1 VKGCA
6 LLLALLAAAL
16 LAGAAGGQ
24 DAGAPGPGGPT
35 AHAQPESQAEPPSWG
50 YELAAYLMSPF
61 CPGRTLADCPS
72 PQAQTLRMWILV
84 QAASGR
90 SREEVEEELYERFG
104 DVIRPAPKAEG
115 FGLAAYAIP
124 VLAFLGGGV
133 FVLLYLRRHTGS
145 DGLAGPPSAGEP
157 APPSAVDADLERRV
171 DEDLTR

>member
-1 VKGCA
+1 VKGRA

-16 LAGAAGGQ
+16 LAGAAGGE
-24 DAGAPGPGGPT
+24 D
-35 AHAQPESQAEPPSWG
+35 AQPESWG
-50 YELAAYLMSPF
+50 YELAAYLMSPY

-90 SREEVEEELYERFG
+90 SRDEVEQELYDRFG

-115 FGLAAYAIP
+115 FGIAAYAIP
-124 VLAFLGGGV
+124 VLGFLAGGV

-145 DGLAGPPSAGEP
+145 GGPAGPPSAGGAPLPAAPSAPP
-157 APPSAVDADLERRV
+157 APGDADLERLV
-171 DEDLTR
+171 DEDLAR